1 MLYGLIPVSGGSG
14 HMLAQHAMYIVRC
27 RAVCGVAVPQGQL
40 PQPTAPML
48 LLATDQALSHF

>member
-1 MLYGLIPVSGGSG
+1 
-14 HMLAQHAMYIVRC
+14 MLAQHAMYSARC

-48 LLATDQALSHF
+48 LLATYQALSHV